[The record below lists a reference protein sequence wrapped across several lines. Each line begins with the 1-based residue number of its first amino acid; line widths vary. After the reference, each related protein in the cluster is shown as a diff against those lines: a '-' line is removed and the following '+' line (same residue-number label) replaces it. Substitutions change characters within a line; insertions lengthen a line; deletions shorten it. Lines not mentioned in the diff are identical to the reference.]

1 VLVSL
6 YSWLVFAVVV
16 VVGFFIQL
24 ALFVICFP
32 FDRQR
37 RVAGRWYRIMA
48 VVVTRLAPSLRFRVH
63 GPLPKRRPGR
73 TVVVSNHVSNGDPF
87 LVSLLPWEMKWL
99 SKASLFKVPFMGWS
113 LWLAGDI
120 PVVRG
125 KPGSARAAMLRCQ
138 KIVESGMPVMIFP
151 EGTRSRTGELLPF
164 KDGAFRLA
172 IAARAEVLPIAVAGT
187 RTAMPKHSWR
197 WGWAR
202 AYVTVGEPISTDG
215 MREGN
220 AEDLALLKRQAR
232 EAIEALY
239 AEVAQ
244 RATEDTA

>member
-1 VLVSL
+1 
-6 YSWLVFAVVV
+6 
-16 VVGFFIQL
+16 
-24 ALFVICFP
+24 
-32 FDRQR
+32 
-37 RVAGRWYRIMA
+37 
-48 VVVTRLAPSLRFRVH
+48 
-63 GPLPKRRPGR
+63 
-73 TVVVSNHVSNGDPF
+73 
-87 LVSLLPWEMKWL
+87 MKWL